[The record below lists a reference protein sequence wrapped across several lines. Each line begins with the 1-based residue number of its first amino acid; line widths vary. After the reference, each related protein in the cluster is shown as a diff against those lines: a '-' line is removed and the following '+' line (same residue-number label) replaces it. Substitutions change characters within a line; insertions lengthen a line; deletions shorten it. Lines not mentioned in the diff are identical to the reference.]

1 MIKVLNAKKMITT
14 LGAAAL
20 LLTVGGSYHDAHA
33 AETKHVQ
40 TSTSVDSRVQDLTF
54 SYKDPVT
61 NKFKTHSLSVRGGVS
76 TLNFDKVIRIVSMY
90 VSLDNDIS
98 RTKANTLVANN
109 VNSLNVTYLEDGQ
122 TINQVLSK
130 DQPEFN
136 KKYDTNKAVST
147 IQVTYKNPKTKRMET
162 TEFVPDKTNW
172 TKYDVTQYLF
182 NTSYKKYPT
191 MKRSEI
197 RSIISSSPITVKE
210 QTSTSDKVNI
220 TKIENNDIVK
230 KSTTT
235 VTPKPIESRVDNI
248 ETKMIKR
255 YTEPM
260 RYNPSGSGSTYDFG
274 VGNSLSGFIN
284 AENIAKTI
292 SNKDIPIR
300 QIQKNEKSNVVAIGN
315 YTNDSHTGSYTYGS
329 GVAIGNHTIVTAAHV
344 VDDKGASKKPFTS
357 KPVSQLEVQPNRN
370 GRSIPTRLT
379 VDNVRMIKQG
389 DVAIVHT
396 KEDLSK
402 YVPIRSLASES
413 SIKNLKSKDTIY
425 DVHYGEMKSDKYKD
439 GNIYSQESIV
449 PYRSQIKFLGHA
461 TNIHPVGYVK
471 GYLTGGSSGS
481 GYMNS
486 KNQVIGVHS
495 FVFTSDEN
503 LRNHVGGGYM
513 FINDLYKN
521 VKKEQY

>member
-1 MIKVLNAKKMITT
+1 MIKVLNARKMITT
-14 LGAAAL
+14 MGAAAL
-20 LLTVGGSYHDAHA
+20 LLTIGGSYHDVYA

-61 NKFKTHSLSVRGGVS
+61 NKFKTHSLSVNGGVDS
-76 TLNFDKVIRIVSMY
+76 LDFDKVLRIVSMY
-90 VSLDNDIS
+90 VSLDNNIS
-98 RTKANTLVANN
+98 IEKANTLTANN
-109 VNSLNVTYLEDGQ
+109 VNSLNVTYLDNGR
-122 TINQVLSK
+122 TINQTLSK
-130 DQPEFN
+130 DQPELD
-136 KKYDTNKAVST
+136 KKYDTKKAVST

-191 MKRSEI
+191 MTRSEI

-210 QTSTSDKVNI
+210 QTSITDKVDV

-235 VTPKPIESRVDNI
+235 ITPKPVESRVDNV

-255 YTEPM
+255 YTQPM
-260 RYNPSGSGSTYDFG
+260 RYNLNGGATYDFG
-274 VGNSLSGFIN
+274 AGDSLSGIN
-284 AENIAKTI
+284 NAANIAKSI
-292 SNKDIPIR
+292 SNKNISIR
-300 QIQKNEKSNVVAIGN
+300 QIQKNEKSNVVVIGN
-315 YTNDSHTGSYTYGS
+315 YNNNSHTGNYTYGS
-329 GVAIGNHTIVTAAHV
+329 GVAIGKHTIVTAAHV
-344 VDDKGASKKPFTS
+344 VDDSGASKKAFTS

-413 SIKNLKSKDTIY
+413 SIKNLKPKDTIY

-439 GNIYSQESIV
+439 ENIYSQESIV

>member
-1 MIKVLNAKKMITT
+1 MIKVLNARKMITT
-14 LGAAAL
+14 MGAAAL
-20 LLTVGGSYHDAHA
+20 LLTIGGSYHDVYA

-61 NKFKTHSLSVRGGVS
+61 NKFKTHSLSVNGGVDS
-76 TLNFDKVIRIVSMY
+76 LDFDKVLRIVSMY
-90 VSLDNDIS
+90 VSLDNNIS
-98 RTKANTLVANN
+98 REKANTLTANN
-109 VNSLNVTYLEDGQ
+109 VNSLNVTYLDNGR
-122 TINQVLSK
+122 TINQTLSK
-130 DQPEFN
+130 DQPELD
-136 KKYDTNKAVST
+136 KKYDTKKAVST

-191 MKRSEI
+191 MTRSEI

-210 QTSTSDKVNI
+210 QTSITDKVDV

-235 VTPKPIESRVDNI
+235 ITPKPVESRVDNV

-255 YTEPM
+255 YTQPM
-260 RYNPSGSGSTYDFG
+260 RYNLNGGATYDFG
-274 VGNSLSGFIN
+274 AGDSLSGIN
-284 AENIAKTI
+284 NAANIAKSI
-292 SNKDIPIR
+292 SNKNISIR
-300 QIQKNEKSNVVAIGN
+300 QIQKNEKSNVVVIGN
-315 YTNDSHTGSYTYGS
+315 YNNNSHTGNYTYGS
-329 GVAIGNHTIVTAAHV
+329 GVAIGKHTIVTAAHV
-344 VDDKGASKKPFTS
+344 VDDSGASKKAFTS

-413 SIKNLKSKDTIY
+413 SIKNLKPKDTIY

-439 GNIYSQESIV
+439 ENIYSQESIV